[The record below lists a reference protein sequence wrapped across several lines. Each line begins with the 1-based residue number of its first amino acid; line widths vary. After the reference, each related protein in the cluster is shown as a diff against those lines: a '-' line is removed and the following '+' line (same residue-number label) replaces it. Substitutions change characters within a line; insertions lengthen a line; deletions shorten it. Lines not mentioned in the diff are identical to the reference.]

1 METPPKVDE
10 TETHD
15 LSVPT
20 SRRKLERQADAF
32 LRENGDS
39 VLSPKDEHRK
49 TLRRSNIVMR
59 HLTDAKMQEIH
70 GASDSVSSARKRSL
84 TDEMHTEITSDL
96 LHKPSTEELLVNS
109 FVPEDY
115 DRALIYLFDNVF
127 NNDKIARIIL
137 IDILKNCDGNF
148 RKTKEVSTATG
159 LSVKQINSAK
169 ARIRYKLKELN
180 AASADDLVDTIKG
193 EMK

>member
-1 METPPKVDE
+1 METPPKVNE

-20 SRRKLERQADAF
+20 SRRKLERQADEI
-32 LRENGDS
+32 LRENGYS

-49 TLRRSNIVMR
+49 ALRRSNIVMR
-59 HLTDAKMQEIH
+59 HLSDARLQEIH
-70 GASDSVSSARKRSL
+70 GASDAVSSARKRSL
-84 TDEMHTEITSDL
+84 TDEMQSEAASDL

-109 FVPEDY
+109 FAPEDY
-115 DRALIYLFDNVF
+115 EQALVYLFDSVF

-137 IDILKNCDGNF
+137 IDVLENCGGNF
-148 RKTKEVSTATG
+148 RKTKDVSAATG
-159 LSVKQINSAK
+159 LSAKQINSAK
-169 ARIRYKLKELN
+169 ARIRYRLKDLN
-180 AASADDLVDTIKG
+180 VASVDDLVDTVKG